1 MNKILAVI
9 VFLICLFPCLV
20 NANEL
25 AVEQYNELNLNEITD
40 VSSEYIGEY
49 ISIEDITE
57 KLLNGE
63 NFININTLAG
73 KIFSVVSKEVMLNLN
88 LVVSLVV
95 LAILCS
101 ILTNLQS
108 SFENSSISEI
118 SFIACY
124 ILFVILTVTGFY
136 ECMSLSEKVV
146 NEQVSFMKMATPT
159 YISLMISTGNITV
172 AKSMEPVFLFVV
184 HFIGDFMD
192 RIMLPIV
199 FWISILSVVNNLSD
213 RFNISKLIIFTKQS
227 ITWLLTGI
235 VTFFVAI
242 MKLTGITSAAIDGV
256 ALKSM
261 KYAVGRF
268 VPVVGGILTDSIDT
282 VVTST
287 LVVKNVMGVLGVI
300 VMIIICAMPIIKLGV
315 SFIMFKIAAGVIEPI
330 ADKRIVGIISNI
342 ASGISLL
349 FIMVFS
355 VTVMFIIS
363 ITTVIGFA
371 NITSMIK

>member
-1 MNKILAVI
+1 MNKVLVVI
-9 VFLICLFPCLV
+9 IFLICLFPHL
-20 NANEL
+20 AIADEL
-25 AVEQYNELNLNEITD
+25 AIEQYNELNLNEITD
-40 VSSEYIGEY
+40 ISSEYVGKY
-49 ISIEDITE
+49 ISIDDITE

-63 NFININTLAG
+63 NFIDINTLGG
-73 KIFSVVSKEVMLNLN
+73 KILSIISKEVMLNIN
-88 LVVSLVV
+88 LVVSLIV

-118 SFIACY
+118 SFISCY
-124 ILFVILTVTGFY
+124 VIFVMLTVTGFY
-136 ECMSLSEKVV
+136 ECMSLSGKVI

-159 YISLMISTGNITV
+159 YISLMISTGNFTV

-192 RIMLPIV
+192 RVMLPIV
-199 FWISILSVVNNLSD
+199 FWISILSIVNNLSD

-235 VTFFVAI
+235 VTFFIAI
-242 MKLTGITSAAIDGV
+242 MKLTGITSAAVDGV

-300 VMIIICAMPIIKLGV
+300 VMIIVCAMPIIKLGV
-315 SFIMFKIAAGVIEPI
+315 SFIMFKIAAGVMEPI
-330 ADKRIVGIISNI
+330 ADKRIVGIVSNI

>member
-9 VFLICLFPCLV
+9 IILICLFPCFA

-40 VSSEYIGEY
+40 VSSEYVGEY

-63 NFININTLAG
+63 NFININTLGG
-73 KIFSVVSKEVMLNLN
+73 KLLSIVSKEVMLNLN

-124 ILFVILTVTGFY
+124 ILFAILTVTGFY
-136 ECMSLSEKVV
+136 ECMSLSGKVV

-242 MKLTGITSAAIDGV
+242 MKLTGITSAAVDGV

-300 VMIIICAMPIIKLGV
+300 VIIIICAMPIIKLGV

-330 ADKRIVGIISNI
+330 ADKRIVGIVSNI

>member
-9 VFLICLFPCLV
+9 IILICLFPCFA

-40 VSSEYIGEY
+40 ISSEYVDEY

-63 NFININTLAG
+63 NFININTLGG
-73 KIFSVVSKEVMLNLN
+73 KLLSIVSKEVMLNIN
-88 LVVSLVV
+88 LVVSLIV

-124 ILFVILTVTGFY
+124 IIFVILTVTGFY
-136 ECMSLSEKVV
+136 ECMSLSGKVV

-330 ADKRIVGIISNI
+330 ADKRIVGIVSNI